1 MPRQPIH
8 HYWKDRI
15 RHHLGKGQGP
25 APGPTEIERRLLE
38 ESDKFDSKLL
48 ARIGPVPSKR
58 TIARTIKGDWIP
70 LPENEKLQYREFYF
84 PESLERGDLP
94 WEASA
99 ACLELLGIRLDSR
112 PTIRMALAFWRITAA
127 APDLNVRKR
136 EKLARVWSGWEAL
149 GDHAVPQDLRNLESY
164 LAYAPWRSEEANAAA
179 VRAHEE
185 GEFDM
190 GIPLTI
196 DVGKIGES
204 TLIEAYIEKLGSPG
218 LAKEMVT
225 WEQNQDSDFGLGDT
239 VIWQEERVPSSKEP
253 RGDIN

>member
-1 MPRQPIH
+1 
-8 HYWKDRI
+8 
-15 RHHLGKGQGP
+15 
-25 APGPTEIERRLLE
+25 
-38 ESDKFDSKLL
+38 
-48 ARIGPVPSKR
+48 
-58 TIARTIKGDWIP
+58 
-70 LPENEKLQYREFYF
+70 
-84 PESLERGDLP
+84 
-94 WEASA
+94 
-99 ACLELLGIRLDSR
+99 
-112 PTIRMALAFWRITAA
+112 MALAFWRITAA
-127 APDLNVRKR
+127 APDLNVSKR

-225 WEQNQDSDFGLGDT
+225 WEQNQDSDFGLGET

-253 RGDIN
+253 REDIS